1 MKRLQLIATTLF
13 LTTIFAGC
21 GETQTNDTP
30 KAEVSSVSLGN
41 PTLQFE
47 TTMGNFTVQLN
58 REKAPITVDNFIDYV
73 EADFYSDTIFHRVID
88 GFMIQGGG
96 FTQDMTQ
103 KTTEAP
109 IVIEADNGLLNK
121 RGTIAMARTAAPNS
135 ATSQFFIN
143 VVDNP
148 ALDHQSPTAAGW
160 GYAVF
165 GEVIDGMDVVD
176 AIRQVKTG
184 RNGMHRDV
192 PLEPIVILQVEQLD
206 TASSQ

>member
-1 MKRLQLIATTLF
+1 MKRSQFIAITLS
-13 LTTIFAGC
+13 LTAIFAGC
-21 GETQTNDTP
+21 GETQTNDTS

-109 IVIEADNGLLNK
+109 IAIEADNGLLLSL
-121 RGTIAMARTAAPNS
+121 IH
-135 ATSQFFIN
+135 I
-143 VVDNP
+143 
-148 ALDHQSPTAAGW
+148 
-160 GYAVF
+160 
-165 GEVIDGMDVVD
+165 
-176 AIRQVKTG
+176 
-184 RNGMHRDV
+184 
-192 PLEPIVILQVEQLD
+192 
-206 TASSQ
+206 